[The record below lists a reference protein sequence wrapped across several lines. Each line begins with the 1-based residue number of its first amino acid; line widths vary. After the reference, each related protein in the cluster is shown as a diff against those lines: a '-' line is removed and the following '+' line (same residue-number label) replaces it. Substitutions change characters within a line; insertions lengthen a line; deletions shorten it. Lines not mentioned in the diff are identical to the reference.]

1 MEINNKIRLEFL
13 SLSQNE
19 SFARSVVACFA
30 LQLNPSVSQ
39 IADIKTA
46 VSEAVTNAIVHGY
59 PNGIGTVIL
68 EAELSQ
74 DKIHINV
81 FDDGVGIEN
90 IVQALEPF
98 YTTKEEDERSGMGF
112 TIMKSFMDDVSV
124 ISEKGK
130 GTKVYMSKKIC
141 QTIHKEDND

>member
-1 MEINNKIRLEFL
+1 MEINNKFRLEFL

-19 SFARSVVACFA
+19 SFARSVVSCFA

-68 EAELSQ
+68 EAELFENE
-74 DKIHINV
+74 IHINV

-90 IVQALEPF
+90 IAQALEPF
-98 YTTKEEDERSGMGF
+98 YTTKEEEERSGMGF
-112 TIMKSFMDDVSV
+112 TIMKSFMDEISV
-124 ISEKGK
+124 VSEKGK
-130 GTKVYMSKKIC
+130 GTKVYMSKKII
-141 QTIHKEDND
+141 TSNTKGI